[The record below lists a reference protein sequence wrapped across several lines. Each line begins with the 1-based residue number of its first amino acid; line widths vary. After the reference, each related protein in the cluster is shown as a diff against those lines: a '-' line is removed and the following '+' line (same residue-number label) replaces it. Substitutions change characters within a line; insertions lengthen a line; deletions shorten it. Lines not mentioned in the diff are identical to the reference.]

1 MKNTVKFA
9 LLLGMAA
16 VVSAAP
22 AFAGVGGWPPRRVPE
37 PSTLAMLASGLGGV
51 IALRHWRKR

>member
-1 MKNTVKFA
+1 V
-9 LLLGMAA
+9 
-16 VVSAAP
+16 P
-22 AFAGVGGWPPRRVPE
+22 AFAGTPGTYCVYAAPE

>member
-9 LLLGMAA
+9 LMLGMAA
-16 VVSAAP
+16 AALAAP
-22 AFAGVGGWPPRRVPE
+22 AFAGSGGWTPRSVPE

>member
-16 VVSAAP
+16 VVAAAP
-22 AFAGVGGWPPRRVPE
+22 AFAGENGWVRTVPE

-51 IALRHWRKR
+51 LALRHWRKR

>member
-1 MKNTVKFA
+1 MKNAVKFA
-9 LLLGMAA
+9 LMIGAA
-16 VVSAAP
+16 TAALAVP
-22 AFAGVGGWPPRRVPE
+22 AFAGTTQCFVSVPE